1 MAKTLRIVAY
11 AVNGAGAGHL
21 QRLTAICRWV
31 RRYSAYC
38 GAACEVFFLTSS
50 EADGFLFHEG
60 FASFKMPSKTSVT
73 AAGIDKLAYL
83 ALAKQW
89 VWHSLGLLR
98 PDVLVVDTFP
108 NGSFGELVSALD
120 LARARVFVYRP
131 VKDEFARRADFQAML
146 PLYDRILVPE
156 TQEAAQIVVPEKARS
171 AVRFTG
177 PAMVRERVE
186 LRSREEGRARFG
198 IPDGRLAALVSVGGG
213 GDPTAEADLRRAT
226 SALLAHEEV
235 QVVLAAGPLY
245 RGGRWGGER
254 ITWISEPALAE
265 WLPAFD
271 FAVAAAGYNTVLELM
286 HAGVP
291 AVFLPQEKVA
301 DEQDRRATAA
311 VHAGAAAM
319 VEWAGAGE
327 RPGLEAAIARFLD
340 AGERERAANRARALV
355 PRNHARDAAAEI
367 LELVL
372 PPHEVACA
380 ESAVTD
386 DLLGA
391 ARGLGVPLE
400 GFFELIQA
408 LVPAIGGGPGSRA
421 GRRAEREA
429 SDAAGGLAR
438 RAVES
443 GVPGIHALRLL
454 VPLHKRLLKGPLEER
469 LEGTERILAALAP
482 FSEWGAALHLVRSLS
497 PSRDAA
503 ALDVAGELEAFLG
516 RFIGQPGG
524 LAQAVAA
531 LAAAET
537 GDPRALRALVGGRG

>member
-60 FASFKMPSKTSVT
+60 FASFKLPSKTSVT

-98 PDVLVVDTFP
+98 PDVLLVDTFP

-120 LARARVFVYRP
+120 LARTRVFVYRP
-131 VKDEFARRADFQAML
+131 VKDDFARRADFQAML

-156 TQEAAQIVVPEKARS
+156 TEGTAQVEVPAKARS

-186 LRSREEGRARFG
+186 LRSRDEGRARFG
-198 IPDGRLAALVSVGGG
+198 IPEGRLAVLVTVGGG

-226 SALLAHEEV
+226 SALLAHQEV

-245 RGGRWGGER
+245 RGARWGGER
-254 ITWISEPALAE
+254 VTWISEPALAE

-286 HAGVP
+286 HSGVP
-291 AVFLPQEKVA
+291 AVFLPQEKIA
-301 DEQDRRATAA
+301 DEQDRRAAAA
-311 VHAGAAAM
+311 VAAGAAAM
-319 VEWAGAGE
+319 VEGAGE
-327 RPGLEAAIARFLD
+327 RPGLEAAVGRFLD
-340 AGERERAANRARALV
+340 PGERERAAERARALV

-372 PPHEVACA
+372 PPHEVASA
-380 ESAVTD
+380 EAAVSD
-386 DLLGA
+386 DLLAA
-391 ARGLGVPLE
+391 ARGLAVPLE
-400 GFFELIQA
+400 GFFELVQA
-408 LVPAIGGGPGSRA
+408 LVPAA
-421 GRRAEREA
+421 GAKAGARSGREA
-429 SDAAGGLAR
+429 ESEAAAAAAALAR
-438 RAVES
+438 RSVEI
-443 GVPGIHALRLL
+443 GVPAVHALRLL
-454 VPLHKRLLKGPLEER
+454 VPLQKRLLKGPLEER
-469 LEGTERILAALAP
+469 LAGAERILLALAP
-482 FSEWGAALHLVRSLS
+482 FSEWGAALHLVRNLS
-497 PSRDAA
+497 PAREATALEVAEEIEVFVSRFGTRA
-503 ALDVAGELEAFLG
+503 
-516 RFIGQPGG
+516 GG

-531 LAAAET
+531 LASAET
-537 GDPRALRALVGGRG
+537 GDARSLRALVAGRV